1 MTSQVGTARDG
12 RTRVSDPALSVVV
25 PTRDRPGALERCLGA
40 LARQTAPSLEVVVV
54 DDASRDP
61 GAVRAAAARAC
72 PAARV
77 VRGPG
82 RGPAAARNLGVRT
95 ARGTTVCFTDD
106 DCRPEPDWA
115 ARLAAGCDGGA
126 AAGTTL
132 ADPTAGRCAA
142 AAQLLTHV
150 LQVGSLRL
158 DGACLGFAP
167 TCNLACA
174 TELARALP
182 FDESFPLAAGEDR
195 DWCARLGQAG
205 VRLSYVPAAVVV
217 HGPQLGL
224 GGLLR
229 QQRRYG
235 RGAVRHRQAGGD
247 VAGVAY
253 YAGLARACA
262 RAGARVTALVLLA
275 EAAVAVGAAAEL
287 AGRPR
292 SAR

>member
-1 MTSQVGTARDG
+1 M
-12 RTRVSDPALSVVV
+12 SDPALSVVV
-25 PTRDRPGALERCLGA
+25 PTRDRPAALERCLGA
-40 LARQTAPSLEVVVV
+40 LTRQTAPSLEVIVV

-61 GAVRAAAARAC
+61 GAVHAAAARAC

-82 RGPAAARNLGVRT
+82 RGPATARNVGVRT
-95 ARGTTVCFTDD
+95 ARGQTVCFTDD
-106 DCRPEPDWA
+106 DCRPAPDWA
-115 ARLAAGCDGGA
+115 ARLAAACDGAA

-132 ADPTAGRCAA
+132 ADPAAGRCAA

-150 LQVGSLRL
+150 LQVGSLRP
-158 DGACLGFAP
+158 DGAGLGFAP

-174 TELARALP
+174 TALAHALP

-205 VRLSYVPAAVVV
+205 VRLSYAPAAVVV

-235 RGAVRHRQAGGD
+235 RGAVRHRQAGGSL
-247 VAGVAY
+247 AGLAY
-253 YAGLARACA
+253 YARLARACA
-262 RAGARVTALVLLA
+262 RAGARVTALVVLA
-275 EAAVAVGAAAEL
+275 QAAVAVGAAAEL
-287 AGRPR
+287 AGRAR

>member
-1 MTSQVGTARDG
+1 
-12 RTRVSDPALSVVV
+12 VSDPALSVVV
-25 PTRDRPGALERCLGA
+25 PTRDRPAALERCLGA

-54 DDASRDP
+54 DDASCDP
-61 GAVRAAAARAC
+61 GAVRAAIARAC

-77 VRGPG
+77 VGG
-82 RGPAAARNLGVRT
+82 SGHGPAAARNLGVH
-95 ARGTTVCFTDD
+95 AAHGAIVCFTDD
-106 DCRPEPDWA
+106 DCRPEPEWT
-115 ARLAAGCDGGA
+115 ARLAAACGGA

-132 ADPTAGRCAA
+132 ADPAAGRCAA

-150 LQVGSLRL
+150 LQVGSLRP
-158 DGACLGFAP
+158 DGAGLGFAP
-167 TCNLACA
+167 TCNLACT

-195 DWCARLGQAG
+195 AWCARLALAG

-224 GGLLR
+224 RGLLR

-235 RGAVRHRQAGGD
+235 RGAVRHRQGGGD
-247 VAGVAY
+247 LAGPAY
-253 YAGLARACA
+253 YARLARECA
-262 RAGARVTALVLLA
+262 RAGVSVTALVALA
-275 EAAVAVGAAAEL
+275 QAAVAVGAAAEL
-287 AGRPR
+287 AVRAR